1 MLLRK
6 TLASLLITLSAVIP
20 GTIEAK
26 ASSPTKVQCKEIEIQ
41 KSDLQLRIQ
50 QGLTLADDVNYSGMM
65 VGFRNND
72 IIIKLGLD
80 EERTKERK
88 DDELELVG
96 LRIEGRETLHRYKFW
111 FGFGGTFWDYN
122 KPYVN
127 LQSSLHVAGGAHFE
141 MRTLKPESSS
151 ESLPTE
157 VTIKPF
163 MRIGGNLSAT
173 YPLSHITD
181 IPIIRN
187 FEAGISTGGGY
198 QNIGLFGTKE
208 SEQSYY
214 LFLNGIMIYS
224 L

>member
-6 TLASLLITLSAVIP
+6 TLVSLLITLSAAMP
-20 GTIEAK
+20 GTLEAK
-26 ASSPTKVQCKEIEIQ
+26 VPSPEKVQCQEEK

-50 QGLTLADDVNYSGMM
+50 QGGSIADDVHYSGIM

-72 IIIKLGLD
+72 MIIKLGLD

-122 KPYVN
+122 RPYVN

-141 MRTLKPESSS
+141 MRTLKPNSSS
-151 ESLPTE
+151 EDLPTE
-157 VTIKPF
+157 VDIKPF
-163 MRIGGNLSAT
+163 MRVGGNLSAT
-173 YPLSHITD
+173 YPLSHLTNLLLIK
-181 IPIIRN
+181 N
-187 FEAGISTGGGY
+187 FEIGTSVGGGY

-208 SEQSYY
+208 SQQSYY
-214 LFLNGIMIYS
+214 LFANGLMIYS